1 MKLFILFC
9 QPEDTKLVPQAL
21 AVLDEYSALHSH
33 GSVET
38 AKTQLEE
45 GYLASEYLREG
56 DNYGWFEVDLGLVEE
71 TLQSNLIP
79 KVPSI
84 TGELVAP
91 KPESMRNPSITV
103 QVGRTPG
110 KVFDDEIIE

>member
-9 QPEDTKLVPQAL
+9 QPEDVKLVPQAL
-21 AVLDEYSALHSH
+21 AVLDEYSALHTH
-33 GSVET
+33 GSIET
-38 AKTQLEE
+38 AKTQLET

-56 DNYGWFEVDLGLVEE
+56 DNYAWFEVDLGPVEK
-71 TLQSNLIP
+71 TLQANLIP
-79 KVPSI
+79 QVPSI
-84 TGELVAP
+84 SGELVP
-91 KPESMRNPSITV
+91 QEPGSVKNPSITV

>member
-21 AVLDEYSALHSH
+21 AVLDEYSALHTH

-38 AKTQLEE
+38 AKTQLEA
-45 GYLASEYLREG
+45 GYLASEYLRET
-56 DNYGWFEVDLGLVEE
+56 DNYGWFEVDLGPVEK
-71 TLQSNLIP
+71 TIQAKLIP
-79 KVPSI
+79 QVPSI
-84 TGELVAP
+84 TGELVNVEPA
-91 KPESMRNPSITV
+91 SVRNPSITV

>member
-1 MKLFILFC
+1 MKLYILFC

-38 AKTQLEE
+38 AKTQLET
-45 GYLASEYLREG
+45 GYIASAYLRES
-56 DNYGWFEVDLGLVEE
+56 DNYGWFEVDLGPVEE
-71 TLQSNLIP
+71 TLQASLVP
-79 KVPSI
+79 KLPSI
-84 TGELVAP
+84 RGELVDP
-91 KPESMRNPSITV
+91 KPQSMRNPSITV
-103 QVGRTPG
+103 QVGRKPG